1 MYETPDDIQRL
12 QQILDRSIEHAGAF
26 IRESFEMPG
35 HSLSARQL
43 VHFWQGLQ
51 TVAFATVTA
60 RGEPRVAP
68 IGALL
73 LRGRFAI
80 PTVAAAVRTRHVQ
93 RQPAISFT
101 LYQANSLAVIVH
113 GEAVIV
119 RQNHPEF
126 AEFEAFQREVSG
138 TSVLNWGEGVFLL
151 VMPKTIYTYAHEP
164 ENYADLPQP
173 DPVLPG

>member
-1 MYETPDDIQRL
+1 MYETPHDILRL

-60 RGEPRVAP
+60 HGEPRVAP

-73 LRGRFAI
+73 LRGQFAI
-80 PTVAAAVRTRHVQ
+80 PTVAAAVRTKHVQ

-101 LYQANSLAVIVH
+101 LYQENGLAVIVH
-113 GEAVIV
+113 GQAVII
-119 RQNHPEF
+119 RPDHPIF
-126 AEFEAFQREVSG
+126 AEFEAFQREVSR

-151 VMPKTIYTYAHEP
+151 VNPRTIYTYARVP
-164 ENYADLPQP
+164 ENYPEE
-173 DPVLPG
+173 